1 MNGIVKWLM
10 LTMICTMFA
19 LDCIFLLAFK
29 AGAVVVCEKQV
40 ANSTSNVTSGSTRLG
55 VQFIDQSTNCPTSWS
70 WDFGDSGTASIENPV
85 QRYANPGTIQLNFMQ
100 LIKWSDTRT

>member
-10 LTMICTMFA
+10 LTMICTIFA

-29 AGAVVVCEKQV
+29 AGAVVVCEKQA
-40 ANSTSNVTSGSTRLG
+40 ANYTSNMTSGSTRLD
-55 VQFIDQSTNCPTSWS
+55 VQFIDQLTNYPTSWS

-85 QRYANPGTIQLNFMQ
+85 RDMQIREPYSYLTQ
-100 LIKWSDTRT
+100 LIQWSDTRT

>member
-40 ANSTSNVTSGSTRLG
+40 ANSTSNVTSGSTRLD
-55 VQFIDQSTNCPTSWS
+55 VQFIDQSTNYPTNWS

-85 QRYANPGTIQLNFMQ
+85 RDMQIREPYSYLTQ
-100 LIKWSDTRT
+100 LIQWSDTRT

>member
-29 AGAVVVCEKQV
+29 AGAVVVCEKQA
-40 ANSTSNVTSGSTRLG
+40 ANYTSNMTSGSTRLD
-55 VQFIDQSTNCPTSWS
+55 VQFIDQLTNYPTSWS

-85 QRYANPGTIQLNFMQ
+85 RDMQIREPYSYLTQ
-100 LIKWSDTRT
+100 LIQWSDTRT

>member
-29 AGAVVVCEKQV
+29 AGAVVICEKQV

-85 QRYANPGTIQLNFMQ
+85 QRYANPRPIQLNLMQ
-100 LIKWSDTRT
+100 LIRWSDTRT

>member
-29 AGAVVVCEKQV
+29 AGAVVVCEKQA
-40 ANSTSNVTSGSTRLG
+40 ANSTSNMTSGSTRLD
-55 VQFIDQSTNCPTSWS
+55 VQFIDQSTNYPTSWS

-85 QRYANPGTIQLNFMQ
+85 RDMQIREPYSYLTQ
-100 LIKWSDTRT
+100 LIQWSDTRT

>member
-40 ANSTSNVTSGSTRLG
+40 ANSTSNMTSGSTRLD
-55 VQFIDQSTNCPTSWS
+55 VQFIDQSTNYPTSWS

-85 QRYANPGTIQLNFMQ
+85 RDMQIREPYSYLTQ
-100 LIKWSDTRT
+100 LIQWSDTRT